1 MVDLQI
7 NTGGEI
13 PPEVVAIIEPT
24 VTYVATEMNY
34 SGSLPQINVVKG
46 DIILPDGSLPP
57 SVYDDKKDIV
67 WLSMNG
73 AEREKILIF
82 KAIVG
87 LDEIICKM
95 LGHEITH
102 AIQNRRDPKELEKLR
117 LSKYHERYEEEIH
130 YHPFEL
136 EAENYGNKAVKF
148 LYGREVV

>member
-1 MVDLQI
+1 MEDLQI
-7 NTGGEI
+7 NLGGEI
-13 PPEVVAIIEPT
+13 PQAAVAIIKPT
-24 VTYVATEMNY
+24 VTYVANEMNY
-34 SGSLPQINVVKG
+34 SGSLSTINIVRG

-67 WLSMNG
+67 WVSMNG
-73 AEREKILIF
+73 AEREKRLIF

-117 LSKYHERYEEEIH
+117 LSKYHERTNEEIH

-136 EAENYGNKAVKF
+136 EAENYGNKALKF
-148 LYGREVV
+148 LYGRIVC